1 MLLPGVAIVLVMLV
15 LAIAAR
21 LLTGRPKLA
30 GGRKTPSAARPGL
43 PDTDAGPAGPPL
55 RRPAAPIGPDDD
67 AEFLELISRRIRGI
81 SDSSE

>member
-15 LAIAAR
+15 LAVAAR
-21 LLTGRPKLA
+21 LLTSRPKRA
-30 GGRKTPSAARPGL
+30 ADRKTSSAARPGL

-55 RRPAAPIGPDDD
+55 RRSVAPIGPDDD